1 MVRIRATTAA
11 ITAQGSRM
19 IEAEWWEYDTLDELA
34 EAVAGDVG
42 FIVESAVDA
51 RGAALIA
58 VPGGSTGP
66 AIFGKLASQ
75 KLPWKRVT
83 IIPTDD
89 RLVPM
94 DDERSNVRS
103 IAKAFLPVGA
113 RVIPIAAEIADYKL
127 AGNSADARLQDL
139 PWPPDLVW
147 LGMGKD
153 GHTASIFAGPDL
165 QEALDAP
172 KARRAIGVMPDPLP
186 ADAPVP
192 RVTLTRTAILA
203 ARTVTI
209 SITGDEKRALLEQ
222 AIADGH
228 SSKLPIG
235 RVLAEVEQPID
246 IHWAP

>member
-1 MVRIRATTAA
+1 
-11 ITAQGSRM
+11 M
-19 IEAEWWEYDTLDELA
+19 IEAEWWEYGSLDELA
-34 EAVAGDVG
+34 DALAGDIG
-42 FIVESAVDA
+42 FIIESAVDA
-51 RGAALIA
+51 RGASLIA

-66 AIFGKLASQ
+66 AIFAKLASQ
-75 KLPWKRVT
+75 QLPWKKVT

-94 DDERSNVRS
+94 DDERSNVRA
-103 IAKAFLPVGA
+103 IAKAFLPLGA

-147 LGMGKD
+147 LGVGTD
-153 GHTASIFAGPDL
+153 GHTASIFAGPDM
-165 QEALDAP
+165 QDALEAP
-172 KARRAIGVMPDPLP
+172 KARRAVGVMPDPLP
-186 ADAPVP
+186 PEAPVA
-192 RVTLTRTAILA
+192 RVTLTRSAILS

-209 SITGDEKRALLEQ
+209 AITGDEKRALLEQ

-235 RVLAEVEQPID
+235 RVLAEAEQPID

>member
-1 MVRIRATTAA
+1 
-11 ITAQGSRM
+11 M
-19 IEAEWWEYDTLDELA
+19 IEAEWWEYDSLEELA
-34 EAVAGDVG
+34 DALAGDVG
-42 FIVESAVDA
+42 FIIDSAVDA
-51 RGAALIA
+51 RGSSLIA

-66 AIFGKLASQ
+66 AVFAKLAAQ
-75 KLPWKRVT
+75 QLPWKKVT

-94 DDERSNVRS
+94 DDERSNIRA
-103 IAKAFLPVGA
+103 IAKAFLPLGA
-113 RVIPIAAEIADYKL
+113 RVIPIAADIADYRL

-139 PWPPDLVW
+139 SWPPDLVW

-165 QEALDAP
+165 QDALDAP
-172 KARRAIGVMPDPLP
+172 KARRAVGVMPEPLP
-186 ADAPVP
+186 PEAPVA
-192 RVTLTRTAILA
+192 RVTLTRSAILS

-209 SITGDEKRALLEQ
+209 AITGDEKRALLEQ

-235 RVLAEVEQPID
+235 RVLAEAEQPID

>member
-1 MVRIRATTAA
+1 
-11 ITAQGSRM
+11 M
-19 IEAEWWEYDTLDELA
+19 IEAEWWEYDSLDELA
-34 EAVAGDVG
+34 DAVAGDVG
-42 FIVESAVDA
+42 FIIDSAVDA

-58 VPGGSTGP
+58 VPAGTTGP
-66 AIFGKLASQ
+66 AIFPKLAAQ
-75 KLPWKRVT
+75 KLPWKKVT

-94 DDERSNVRS
+94 DDERSNVRA
-103 IAKAFLPVGA
+103 IAKAFLPLGA
-113 RVIPIAAEIADYKL
+113 RVIPIAADIADYRL

-165 QEALDAP
+165 QAALDAP

-186 ADAPVP
+186 PEAPVA
-192 RVTLTRTAILA
+192 RVTLTRAAILS

-209 SITGDEKRALLEQ
+209 TITGDEKRALLEQ
-222 AIADGH
+222 AIADGQ

-235 RVLAEVEQPID
+235 RVLAEIDQPID